1 MIVNGLKT
9 IRERDSESAKLA
21 TYGMAGFKVT
31 TLISADKIV
40 EKIPVWLGAEDSVEV
55 ITEKEVKVTLPL
67 SKKEPKVTIVYDTPV
82 KAPIKK
88 GDVLAHLIIKDE
100 NINEKVNLL
109 AVKDIEKAGYFKRVK
124 QIISSW
130 F

>member
-1 MIVNGLKT
+1 
-9 IRERDSESAKLA
+9 
-21 TYGMAGFKVT
+21 MAGFKVT